1 MKLKKLLIITMVCLV
16 VASIFGNIVVFAPP
30 QTPLLPAPI
39 EVINPPDSSLNVITP
54 EGQSLDVTLDEPIE
68 VVNQAGTSLDVSLD
82 EPIAVTL
89 DEPID
94 VKLDEPIDV
103 LVTNINSATD
113 ISGWLHTTQ
122 SGKQIWNEFQPTGN
136 SAQVF
141 IDTEGYREITIVFDS
156 SKDSVDFGI
165 GWTIDGMFRWA
176 EGWTYGNE
184 KPPTYT
190 TPDGDTPRYF
200 FKTYPVQGETLEIFW
215 YAAAGV
221 LYSGEGVSIAYYLT
235 T

>member
-1 MKLKKLLIITMVCLV
+1 MKIKELLIITSVCFAI
-16 VASIFGNIVVFAPP
+16 ASIFGSVLVFAPP
-30 QTPLLPAPI
+30 HTPLLPAPI
-39 EVINPPDSSLNVITP
+39 EVINPPDTALNIITP
-54 EGQSLDVTLDEPIE
+54 EGQSLDVTLDEP
-68 VVNQAGTSLDVSLD
+68 VNVTLD
-82 EPIAVTL
+82 EPIEIANPTGTSLAVTLDEPINVTL

-94 VKLDEPIDV
+94 VV
-103 LVTNINSATD
+103 VTNTNSVAN
-113 ISGWLHTTQ
+113 ISGWLHTTK
-122 SGKQIWNEFQPTGN
+122 SGKQIWTEFENTSN

-165 GWTIDGMFRWA
+165 GWTIDGAFRWA

-184 KPPTYT
+184 KPPTFT

-200 FKTYPVQGETLEIFW
+200 FKTFPVQGETLEIFW

-221 LYSGEGVSIAYYLT
+221 LSSGEGVSIAYYLT